1 MSYSSDITSGAMI
14 ELPLDKQETD
24 THTHTHTHT
33 NAQRQGGDIRVD
45 NDNMLLGGMLDVES
59 GSIGSQPIVRG

>member
-1 MSYSSDITSGAMI
+1 MI

-24 THTHTHTHT
+24 TQTQTHTHTHTHT

-45 NDNMLLGGMLDVES
+45 NDNMLLGGMLRVAVSEAS
-59 GSIGSQPIVRG
+59 LL